1 MDFKQYIADVQDF
14 PEKDILFRDITP
26 LMGNGPAFHEAIN
39 EIVEFAREKDVDVVV
54 GPEARGFIVVVQ
66 LLMH

>member
-1 MDFKQYIADVQDF
+1 MDFKQYVADVQDF

-39 EIVEFAREKDVDVVV
+39 EIVEFARE
-54 GPEARGFIVVVQ
+54 
-66 LLMH
+66 